1 MRLTQLSFEIFLQ
14 QFEVYFCISPA
25 DVELSDF
32 SVSVMQ
38 DVHNPVESQEMA
50 LCANHPGALAHSAD
64 GTDVMCDSPVIG
76 R

>member
-1 MRLTQLSFEIFLQ
+1 MFVCIFL
-14 QFEVYFCISPA
+14 A
-25 DVELSDF
+25 DVALSDF

-50 LCANHPGALAHSAD
+50 LCANHPGALAHNAD